1 MQPGHRRVA
10 TNRSALVY
18 KEKTRCYFC
27 QYGVIAATGPKP
39 AGKPSG
45 RGNPGA
51 RNRSMQA
58 GNPDPD
64 GRVVTRVWADQE
76 AGMDI
81 IKIRFAA
88 EFEELS
94 SDIERTIEDMFR
106 SLNPVFSLTER
117 CWKPSMDMNETPEQI
132 IILAEV
138 AGVDK
143 DDLEVEIS
151 SKAVRIR
158 AMRPARNWGAD
169 ATYRLAEIQYGRFER
184 VLFLPAPIDPE
195 IVSAAYT
202 NGMLEIRLAK
212 LPLEAV
218 RNVPVTE
225 A

>member
-1 MQPGHRRVA
+1 MPDP
-10 TNRSALVY
+10 NKPL
-18 KEKTRCYFC
+18 
-27 QYGVIAATGPKP
+27 GVGLQRKGKMLFLLIGFMFANGPSP
-39 AGKPSG
+39 AGKPFG
-45 RGNPGA
+45 RVDSEA
-51 RNRSMQA
+51 RNRQDRPDTRIEA
-58 GNPDPD
+58 GHRAPIRE
-64 GRVVTRVWADQE
+64 GGADQE
-76 AGMDI
+76 AGMDT

-88 EFEELS
+88 EFEDLS

-106 SLNPVFSLTER
+106 SLNPVFRLAER
-117 CWKPSMDMNETPEQI
+117 SWKPSMDMNETPEQI

-218 RNVPVTE
+218 RNV
-225 A
+225 